1 MKFAYLSLLLLLCS
15 FGISAQTIT
24 DASPPDVLILKKQW
38 HKEFNSP
45 AFEKSPF
52 EGAEEMQQLNR
63 NRRAVRVANQR
74 RSQRGLPPLRTPPST
89 PQTEQGNTDSP
100 DIYTYKLKVRNNG
113 NKQIKLLIWDYVFY
127 DSGTSNEVG
136 RIQFEYAINIG
147 SGKTKDLAISTEVA
161 PSKTIN
167 VKVTGK
173 KLRDQYS
180 EQIVM
185 QTIEYSDGSV
195 WNNAKEVTEVTNNN

>member
-1 MKFAYLSLLLLLCS
+1 MKFALLLFLLS
-15 FGISAQTIT
+15 FGISAQTVT
-24 DASPPDVLILKKQW
+24 SPSQPDLTILKKQW
-38 HKEFNSP
+38 YKEFNSP

-52 EGAEEMQQLNR
+52 AGAEEMQQLNR
-63 NRRAVRVANQR
+63 NRRAVRIVNQR
-74 RSQRGLPPLRTPPST
+74 RSQRGLPPLRTPTSA

-100 DIYTYKLKVRNNG
+100 DIYTYKLKVKNNG

-127 DSGTSNEVG
+127 EPGTTNEVG

-147 SGKTKDLAISTEVA
+147 TGKTKDLAISTEIA

-167 VKVTGK
+167 VKATGK

-180 EQIVM
+180 DQIVI
-185 QTIEYSDGSV
+185 QSIEYSDGSI
-195 WNNAKEVTEVTNNN
+195 WNNAEGARNQTNNN

>member
-1 MKFAYLSLLLLLCS
+1 MKLAYLSLLLLLFS
-15 FGISAQTIT
+15 FGISAQTVT
-24 DASPPDVLILKKQW
+24 DSYPPEVLILKKQW

-52 EGAEEMQQLNR
+52 AGAEEMQQLNS
-63 NRRAVRVANQR
+63 NRRAVRRENVR
-74 RSQRGLPPLRTPPST
+74 RVQRGLPALRTPISE
-89 PQTEQGNTDSP
+89 PQPDQGNTDSP
-100 DIYTYKLKVRNNG
+100 DIYTYKLKVKNNG

-127 DSGTSNEVG
+127 ESGTSNEVG

-147 SGKTKDLAISTEVA
+147 SGKTKDLAISTEIA

-167 VKVTGK
+167 IKATGK

-180 EQIVM
+180 DQIII
-185 QTIEYSDGSV
+185 QSIEYSDGSV
-195 WNNAKEVTEVTNNN
+195 WNNAELAPK